1 MYKRQVLRKLI
12 KVNEQIAN
20 DCYSEKEKLE
30 DILESA
36 EKRIFDI
43 VQKRNSGD
51 FVPIK
56 DVVLRALDRI
66 EAASRNKGS
75 VTGIPTGF
83 IDLDYK
89 TTGMQPSDL
98 VLIAARPSMG
108 KTAFVLNICLLYTS
122 DAADEEDS
130 VDLGGR
136 RIIKK
141 KQKNKKKN
149 KHLK

>member
-1 MYKRQVLRKLI
+1 MTATAK
-12 KVNEQIAN
+12 
-20 DCYSEKEKLE
+20 KEKLE

-89 TTGMQPSDL
+89 TTGMRPSDL
-98 VLIAARPSMG
+98 VLIATRPSMG
-108 KTAFVLNICLLYTS
+108 KTAFVLNIAQYM
-122 DAADEEDS
+122 AF
-130 VDLGGR
+130 
-136 RIIKK
+136 
-141 KQKNKKKN
+141 KKN
-149 KHLK
+149 YTAAIFSLEMSKEQLVNRLFALESQVDSQRFVPEI

>member
-1 MYKRQVLRKLI
+1 MNRSQMTATAKK
-12 KVNEQIAN
+12 K
-20 DCYSEKEKLE
+20 KLE

-108 KTAFVLNICLLYTS
+108 KDRICTEHSPVY
-122 DAADEEDS
+122 
-130 VDLGGR
+130 G
-136 RIIKK
+136 I
-141 KQKNKKKN
+141 
-149 KHLK
+149 